1 MLSVSC
7 RADDELTPPARLAA
21 AGKRLDTMLQAVS
34 QVRTALDRFYATLN
48 DEQKAQFE
56 AIGPRRT
63 SFADRADMMQRRG
76 RRYSA
81 ARDSGCDP
89 GLLSGITR
97 CRTKGP
103 LMTANPVLWNLS
115 ESGVATVTLNRPEV
129 NNAYDAGLIN
139 GVLAAMD
146 ELGKK
151 PNLRVVVLKGNG
163 KHFQAGADLKW
174 INGVR
179 PKSAADNEAVSR
191 ATFEA
196 VQRLNTL
203 PIPTVA
209 LVQGGC
215 FGGGTGVISACDVV
229 IAADNALFS
238 ITEVRWGLTAAII
251 IPQLCD
257 AIGVR
262 QVRRYALTGERF
274 GAADARRIGLVHE
287 VVPLA
292 ELEAAGAKVVEQL
305 LANGPQAMAET
316 KALALESSFGG
327 MSVDDDAYARLV
339 RMHSDRR
346 QTKGGVGGVG
356 VVRGKAGREVGG
368 GREVSSSVA
377 PTRLRQQ

>member
-1 MLSVSC
+1 MRSAYHAGNVVTGE
-7 RADDELTPPARLAA
+7 RQPNRKMAADGARTENANTHEAETLEDRGVKRQFPQACAA
-21 AGKRLDTMLQAVS
+21 AQ
-34 QVRTALDRFYATLN
+34 
-48 DEQKAQFE
+48 
-56 AIGPRRT
+56 P
-63 SFADRADMMQRRG
+63 
-76 RRYSA
+76 
-81 ARDSGCDP
+81 
-89 GLLSGITR
+89 SGILPDKTNAKK
-97 CRTKGP
+97 TKRNEGKP
-103 LMTANPVLWNLS
+103 PMSVNPVLWNLS
-115 ESGVATVTLNRPEV
+115 ENGVGTVTLNRPEV

-146 ELGKK
+146 DLGKK

-179 PKSAADNEAVSR
+179 PKSIEENEAVSR
-191 ATFEA
+191 ATYEA

-274 GAADARRIGLVHE
+274 GAEDARRIGLVHE

-292 ELEAAGAKVVEQL
+292 DLEAAGAKVVAQL
-305 LANGPQAMAET
+305 LANGPAAMAET

-327 MSVDDDAYARLV
+327 MSVDDAAYARLV
-339 RMHSDRR
+339 KMHSARR
-346 QTKGGVGGVG
+346 QTQEASEGLASFAEK
-356 VVRGKAGREVGG
+356 RAANWK
-368 GREVSSSVA
+368 
-377 PTRLRQQ
+377 